1 MKKFP
6 WITAIS
12 LAILLSGCGSDD
24 NDTPPS
30 SPPSNPPSAFALVD
44 AAAQTAFTTEGISGM
59 GLAIYNAQGE
69 KVFEKMYGDF
79 HPDQR
84 VAIASASKLV
94 SGLTLFRLIDQGYL
108 SLESTTGDLLGWQG
122 EKGSIQLRHLLSF
135 TSGLDYENTCTYS
148 TVFTLAECVAE
159 IEASASLAA
168 PGVQFD
174 YGSTHL
180 AVAGLMAEVITG
192 DRWNDIFQQQ
202 LAEPLG
208 LADSIVYYAQPLS
221 SSNPDNPLLAGGL
234 RLSMNDYEPF
244 LRLLFNE
251 GVVDDQQFISAEL
264 MAAQTQTPY
273 PDSIIG
279 NTPSAIESL
288 RYGFTAWL
296 ECATP
301 DTGCEILSSPGAFGF
316 TPWVDKSAGY
326 YAILGMQYG
335 VVAHQGFGVQL
346 ERSLQPLIAEAMRQ

>member
-6 WITAIS
+6 WIAAIS
-12 LAILLSGCGSDD
+12 LAILLSGCGGDD

-30 SPPSNPPSAFALVD
+30 SPPSNPPSAFAQVD

-94 SGLTLFRLIDQGYL
+94 SCLTLFRLIDQGYL

-135 TSGLDYENTCTYS
+135 TS
-148 TVFTLAECVAE
+148 ECVAE

-192 DRWNDIFQQQ
+192 DHWNDIFQQQ

-221 SSNPDNPLLAGGL
+221 SSNPANPLLAGGL
-234 RLSMNDYEPF
+234 RLSMNDYEPI

-264 MAAQTQTPY
+264 MVAQAQTPY
-273 PDSIIG
+273 PNSIIG
-279 NTPSAIESL
+279 NTPSVIESL

-316 TPWVDKSAGY
+316 TPWVDKAAGY